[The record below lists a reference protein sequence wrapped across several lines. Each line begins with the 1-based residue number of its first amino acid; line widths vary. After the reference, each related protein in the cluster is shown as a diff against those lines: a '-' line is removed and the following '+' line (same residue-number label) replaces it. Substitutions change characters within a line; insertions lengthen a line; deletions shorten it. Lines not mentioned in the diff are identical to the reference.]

1 MPELPEV
8 EVVRRELAEIT
19 KDQPRIEK
27 FEFMR
32 RDIRDPMPI
41 KKLQQMAGAQ
51 ILSVQRRAKYLLIE
65 TSKGGIL
72 SHLGMTGTWRV
83 AVLGDELSHDH
94 VYIYLSNQMRLAF
107 RDPRRFGIFETFD
120 LKNPNASPRLKTLG
134 PEPLDAEFTA
144 EYLLSKLKRKNAP
157 IKTALMDQK
166 LVVGVGNIYAS
177 EVLFK
182 SGIKPSKRADR
193 LSREQVQVLTGHIK
207 EVLLNAIEGGGSS
220 ISDFA
225 GTRGEAGSYQ
235 DSHQV
240 YGRAGDK
247 CVVCSTI
254 IKQKVMAGRSTFW
267 CPSCQT

>member
-19 KDQPRIEK
+19 RDRPRIEK
-27 FEFMR
+27 FEFLR

-41 KKLQQMAGAQ
+41 KKLQAMAGAQ
-51 ILSVQRRAKYLLIE
+51 ILSVHRRAKYLLIE

-72 SHLGMTGTWRV
+72 SHLGMTGTWRL
-83 AVLGDELSHDH
+83 AVPGDEMVHDH
-94 VYIYLSNQMRLAF
+94 VYIYLSNKMRLAF
-107 RDPRRFGIFETFD
+107 RDPRRFGIFETYD
-120 LKNPNASPRLKTLG
+120 LENPRKSPRLKTLG
-134 PEPLDAEFTA
+134 PEPLDSEFTA
-144 EYLLSKLKRKNAP
+144 DYLWTQLRKRKAP

-182 SGIKPSKRADR
+182 SAIKPLKRADR
-193 LSREQVQVLTGHIK
+193 LTREEVQVLTGHIK
-207 EVLLNAIEGGGSS
+207 EVLLKAIEGGGSS

-225 GTRGEAGSYQ
+225 GTRGESGSYQ

-240 YGRAGDK
+240 YGRAGEK

-267 CPSCQT
+267 CPSCQK